1 MSRNWKVDTIR
12 KLQDE
17 RNDARDLWLA
27 AIWGHIPL
35 LEIEVVKNKPPHHGI
50 QRLEITVMEVG
61 NGRNNWPPSSPDH
74 RNQDLNG
81 RVTHQG
87 PLSPATAHVAG
98 MGGTHT
104 HPRIAI
110 RGSGLRP
117 GPRGTSA
124 PRNEHL
130 GEPKWTLPPGAT

>member
-1 MSRNWKVDTIR
+1 MTAFAHTRIKEVQAGNWKDGAIR
-12 KLQDE
+12 KLEDE
-17 RNDARDLWLA
+17 SNDARDLWLA

-87 PLSPATAHVAG
+87 PLSPATAHIAG
-98 MGGTHT
+98 
-104 HPRIAI
+104 I
-110 RGSGLRP
+110 RGGDHTPIPASRY
-117 GPRGTSA
+117 A
-124 PRNEHL
+124 
-130 GEPKWTLPPGAT
+130 AAA